1 MKIVKLLVNDKITAL
16 CHTRKH
22 YFKSYKEQKRTTSFP
37 GFTPTCPYG
46 AWEREPGNEVA
57 RKNWKSSPFLFIRA
71 SICINCV
78 QLHLCK
84 VLSGN
89 YLYFTQFG
97 GRSHVHYLNF
107 DKFRDTA
114 PLSSMSSSISGPIYF
129 FFSYNML
136 IHWWYFHSFGVWD
149 FSLSNSCIEGYS
161 EEVRPVG
168 GCSGLFRGIPGCS
181 GPVPSYTDTRNGCPL
196 DAGRYKVGSIAFNIA
211 LQFTFFTCQG

>member
-1 MKIVKLLVNDKITAL
+1 VTQWAKRPHPYYHQHEKKAKNRRWTALFKATTLNWASNTNYTLSFAMKIVKLLVNDKITAL

-22 YFKSYKEQKRTTSFP
+22 YFKSYKEQKRTTPFP

-97 GRSHVHYLNF
+97 GRSHVH
-107 DKFRDTA
+107 
-114 PLSSMSSSISGPIYF
+114 
-129 FFSYNML
+129 
-136 IHWWYFHSFGVWD
+136 
-149 FSLSNSCIEGYS
+149 
-161 EEVRPVG
+161 
-168 GCSGLFRGIPGCS
+168 
-181 GPVPSYTDTRNGCPL
+181 
-196 DAGRYKVGSIAFNIA
+196 
-211 LQFTFFTCQG
+211 